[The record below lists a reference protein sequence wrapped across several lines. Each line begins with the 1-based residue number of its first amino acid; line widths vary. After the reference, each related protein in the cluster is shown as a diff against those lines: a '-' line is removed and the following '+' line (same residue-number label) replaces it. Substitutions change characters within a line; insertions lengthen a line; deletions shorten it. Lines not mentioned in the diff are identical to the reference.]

1 MNALSPSERAEM
13 LAVLDAAAQI
23 EWTGAI
29 DVRRAA
35 ARLAARLRIAEA
47 RWNPPEPAQEEVP
60 LERKIAHEIELA
72 VQFKDFGH
80 FNDDGDFVA
89 NGVQVYA
96 LQAACRA
103 AASAV
108 LSALPPAGDTVVQ
121 EGLIRLANDLRIDPW
136 VRKEII
142 ELLEPIPDWH
152 HPVGLTMKNATAGD
166 TVAVKRETLETLAK
180 RMFKTLIVDDSH
192 EELRAAWEEYH
203 EAATRLLE
211 GRQP

>member
-1 MNALSPSERAEM
+1 MNALSPFERAEM

-47 RWNPPEPAQEEVP
+47 RRNPPEPAQEEVP

-108 LSALPPAGDTVVQ
+108 LSALPPAGDTV
-121 EGLIRLANDLRIDPW
+121 
-136 VRKEII
+136 
-142 ELLEPIPDWH
+142 
-152 HPVGLTMKNATAGD
+152 
-166 TVAVKRETLETLAK
+166 AVKRETLETLAK
-180 RMFKTLIVDDSH
+180 RMFKMLIVDDSH
-192 EELRAAWEEYH
+192 EELRAAWEDYH